1 MITKRERR
9 WHSKGPQNM
18 LYNTFRISLL
28 AVFKPQK
35 LLFWSKVSYN
45 IRRNI
50 RDLSQSLHSKCI
62 WSQWHLMKKARN
74 YLFTSGNKFQDN
86 NCTWLSGSMN
96 IWIMNMQL
104 PQNYTWSTEN
114 EWEWIV
120 DQLIKMQ
127 KNSYSSQGV
136 ECYEFQPFSLKCK
149 VWPISHPCC
158 GRCSLLGT
166 IRGSPRTRPDPQLHP
181 HYNWLGV
188 SSAAEVP
195 GNWPAS

>member
-1 MITKRERR
+1 MGFLCYSVLLCVTLCYSDCDLITKRERR
-9 WHSKGPQNM
+9 WHSKGPQIR

-96 IWIMNMQL
+96 NEYATSPKLHLVRRKWMGMN
-104 PQNYTWSTEN
+104 S
-114 EWEWIV
+114 
-120 DQLIKMQ
+120 
-127 KNSYSSQGV
+127 
-136 ECYEFQPFSLKCK
+136 
-149 VWPISHPCC
+149 WPINQNAKKFTLIT
-158 GRCSLLGT
+158 RCRML
-166 IRGSPRTRPDPQLHP
+166 
-181 HYNWLGV
+181 
-188 SSAAEVP
+188 
-195 GNWPAS
+195 

>member
-1 MITKRERR
+1 MLLCVTLCYSDCDLITKRERR
-9 WHSKGPQNM
+9 WHSKGPQIR

-96 IWIMNMQL
+96 NEYATSPKLHLVHRKWMGMN
-104 PQNYTWSTEN
+104 S
-114 EWEWIV
+114 
-120 DQLIKMQ
+120 
-127 KNSYSSQGV
+127 
-136 ECYEFQPFSLKCK
+136 
-149 VWPISHPCC
+149 WPINQNAKKFLLIT
-158 GRCSLLGT
+158 RCRMLWISALFPEMQSVTYFTSLPWKML
-166 IRGSPRTRPDPQLHP
+166 
-181 HYNWLGV
+181 
-188 SSAAEVP
+188 SA
-195 GNWPAS
+195 WDH